1 MPSVGGVLA
10 GQAANISGTSGT
22 QTKKKDV
29 VGRDEFLQLLITQLK
44 NQDPEAPMD
53 SKEFAV
59 QLAQFTQVEKLIS
72 IDEQMTKQSQNA
84 GSMAGYLGQQVILNS
99 SDAAVK
105 GGNGGQVQLNLAQDA
120 QNIRVQF
127 VDGSG
132 KVVGEKVVDQL
143 SKGKQLVTLDG
154 LTIPDGTYSVQVK
167 ASSRFGAGDFR
178 VPVAAAGLVSGFIPG
193 PDPKLI
199 VNGREIGVGEIQEV
213 TLPSPA

>member
-1 MPSVGGVLA
+1 
-10 GQAANISGTSGT
+10 
-22 QTKKKDV
+22 
-29 VGRDEFLQLLITQLK
+29 
-44 NQDPEAPMD
+44 MD